1 MQTTQTAKL
10 PPTTAAARRARPS
23 RLTHLQQRNLWGF
36 AFAVPALCLF
46 ALFSIYPIART
57 LYLSFFDYSVVEP
70 PRAVGLNNYRN
81 ILGDPRFHASLFNSI
96 RYVVYT
102 YVPVLVLAF

>member
-1 MQTTQTAKL
+1 MQTTHTAEL
-10 PPTTAAARRARPS
+10 PPAAVGLRRGRPR

-57 LYLSFFDYSVVEP
+57 FFLSFFDYSVVDP
-70 PRAVGLNNYRN
+70 PRPVGLENYQQH
-81 ILGDPRFHASLFNSI
+81 PR
-96 RYVVYT
+96 
-102 YVPVLVLAF
+102 